1 MVTDIFIDGAS
12 EVSVHNGIV
21 RINLVTL
28 AATEKDAKGQPV
40 REVRHRLIMSAK
52 ATTELYAHLEATLK
66 RLAEAGIV
74 TRKEP
79 QTAQRV

>member
-28 AATEKDAKGQPV
+28 SATEKDAKRRPV
-40 REVRHRLIMSAK
+40 PEVRHQLIMSPK
-52 ATTELYAHLEATLK
+52 AMTELHGHLEAALQ
-66 RLAEAGIV
+66 RLAQAGV
-74 TRKEP
+74 VSRREP
-79 QTAQRV
+79 EKVQ

>member
-28 AATEKDAKGQPV
+28 AAVEKDAEGRPV
-40 REVRHRLIMSAK
+40 REVRHRLLLSAK
-52 ATTELYAHLEATLK
+52 ATTEHAHLEAAL
-66 RLAEAGIV
+66 
-74 TRKEP
+74 
-79 QTAQRV
+79 QRPGL